1 MGALNADLPLRAEHF
16 MAVTQRRQTQPASTY
31 KHPAGRAASLQKNVE
46 YQYNKAMHRIEA

>member
-1 MGALNADLPLRAEHF
+1 MGAFDADLPLQAEAF

-46 YQYNKAMHRIEA
+46 YQYNKLCIV